1 MSLLEKIIGLS
12 DHIFA
17 MFVINPSTATSIP
30 SLYLCSSQIHSLLLG
45 DKVDYGIGLS
55 YRPASLCSLTGR
67 AFVIVNF
74 RDYELGLSRPG

>member
-1 MSLLEKIIGLS
+1 MPLLEKIIGKGIDP

-17 MFVINPSTATSIP
+17 MFVINQSTSTSIP
-30 SLYLCSSQIHSLLLG
+30 YAVAKFIVLYWG

-67 AFVIVNF
+67 Y
-74 RDYELGLSRPG
+74 DMSMS